1 MGVLK
6 SKHRFFAESVERN
19 IMEVKVCI
27 TKGALLFHE
36 ILHSFIPQRSIQRT
50 RKLMTVAQEV
60 SRLAEGGIPSTS
72 GPFYDFLVFNSIRLV
87 PIYSDNF
94 DSYYGYCS
102 RDPDLIK
109 ELFDELKL
117 GNVDEAKELLFIKGV
132 CPNVKESET
141 RVSPLMV
148 AARKGLGEITL
159 DLLALGA
166 FVNSRD
172 VNSNTALIYA
182 ASDGHKDIALT
193 LIQAG
198 ANLNFKYL
206 TDNCS
211 NTVLTCAVQKEF
223 KDITLALIKAG
234 ADLDLYNQVGD
245 TALILATKK
254 WDIDTAKSLL
264 EAGADPKI
272 KNKDRHTAYGIAKNT
287 YGKNSDI
294 AKLIKK
300 YL

>member
-1 MGVLK
+1 
-6 SKHRFFAESVERN
+6 
-19 IMEVKVCI
+19 
-27 TKGALLFHE
+27 
-36 ILHSFIPQRSIQRT
+36 
-50 RKLMTVAQEV
+50 
-60 SRLAEGGIPSTS
+60 
-72 GPFYDFLVFNSIRLV
+72 
-87 PIYSDNF
+87 
-94 DSYYGYCS
+94 
-102 RDPDLIK
+102 
-109 ELFDELKL
+109 
-117 GNVDEAKELLFIKGV
+117 
-132 CPNVKESET
+132 
-141 RVSPLMV
+141 MV